1 VGALRLLSCIAPTL
15 ALLGGSSSDSALQY
29 ASVDLRD
36 ACEED
41 EKRYKGKMRLG
52 TASALL
58 ELSSHLDKRLGSV
71 QIPFL
76 ALHGTD
82 DKVVHVSSSR
92 RLLKEAASED
102 AQLIEYEGARHTVR
116 MQRSAHSFRSFATSN
131 MHLSCSQS
139 NLSGVLRS
147 CR

>member
-1 VGALRLLSCIAPTL
+1 M
-15 ALLGGSSSDSALQY
+15 
-29 ASVDLRD
+29 RD

-58 ELSSHLDKRLGSV
+58 ELSSHLDERLGSV

-116 MQRSAHSFRSFATSN
+116 SN
-131 MHLSCSQS
+131 ADLALIPIIRFQLTRPLLLSCSQS
-139 NLSGVLRS
+139 TLSGVQRS